1 MDADSGIVAYADD
14 TRPTAAAAAAP
25 ASRTLDG
32 VPHDRSWI
40 VAKRVGEPVLAL
52 LILLVLLPVLAVI
65 AVAIKLDSRGPV
77 LFRQRRHGLG
87 MHEFPVLK
95 FRTMAQ
101 DASPELH
108 RQYIAQLMAA
118 EQDDD
123 GLKKLT
129 NDPRVTRVGAFLRK
143 TSLDELPQLLNVV
156 AGQMSLVGPRPA
168 LSYEL
173 DHYDAVHFDRFQVR
187 PGLTG
192 LWQVSGRSELGFR
205 QMLDLDA
212 QYARESGPVQDLQIL
227 LKTPITLLR
236 RHAA

>member
-1 MDADSGIVAYADD
+1 
-14 TRPTAAAAAAP
+14 
-25 ASRTLDG
+25 
-32 VPHDRSWI
+32 
-40 VAKRVGEPVLAL
+40 
-52 LILLVLLPVLAVI
+52 
-65 AVAIKLDSRGPV
+65 
-77 LFRQRRHGLG
+77 
-87 MHEFPVLK
+87 MHEFQVMK
-95 FRTMAQ
+95 FRTMSQ

-108 RQYIAQLMAA
+108 RQYIAQLMTA
-118 EQDDD
+118 ENEDDD

-168 LSYEL
+168 LGYEL

-212 QYARESGPVQDLQIL
+212 QYARESSPVQDLQIL